1 MTSMHEHFKRL
12 SNYANS
18 KYRNDEYYTPKET
31 VEFIFEKLIGYEFIK
46 DKIIYCPCDGEQS
59 EFVKYLKENKD
70 KLKYKDFWYTSD
82 DFNTHID
89 LIKNA
94 DLVITNPPF
103 SKIRKEYFPLM
114 KKYAKNYLFFHTP
127 INLPIYLKEDVFIYR
142 SDHNLYVVPF
152 DDIRKP
158 ARGTKNKV
166 YINTIFVSSFKC
178 NQLRKHRFPQKTY
191 AELYKDKEPV
201 WFEINDNE
209 KILNIDKITDIP
221 IDYNE
226 PMFVPVT
233 ILYDYFKQYFDI
245 TELNIKRPLIRVSDG
260 RGRYAR
266 ILVKWKNKYI
276 RPNE

>member
-1 MTSMHEHFKRL
+1 MTNTHENVKRL

-18 KYRNDEYYTPKET
+18 KYRNDEYYTSKET

-59 EFVKYLKENKD
+59 EFVKYLKEKKD
-70 KLKYKDFWYTSD
+70 DLNYKDFWYTSD

-103 SKIRKEYFPLM
+103 SKIRNEYFPLM

-127 INLPIYLKEDVFIYR
+127 INLYIYQNEEVFLYR
-142 SDHNLYVVPF
+142 SDYNYYVVPF

-158 ARGTKNKV
+158 IQGTKDRV
-166 YINTIFVSSFKC
+166 YVGTIFVSSFKC
-178 NQLRKHRFPQKTY
+178 NQLRKHRFPKKTY
-191 AELYKDKEPV
+191 NELYKDKEPV
-201 WFEINDNE
+201 WFQINDNE
-209 KILNIDKITDIP
+209 KILNIDKIADIP

-226 PMFVPVT
+226 PMLVPLT

-245 TELNIKRPLIRVSDG
+245 KEYNTKKSLNSFSDSKPRFIRV
-260 RGRYAR
+260 
-266 ILVKWKNKYI
+266 LTKWKNKYI
-276 RPNE
+276 RSNE